1 MPMYGQPAMS
11 PIKKKMPGRRTMA
24 ADGDLSSPS
33 EIDSPPSSGSAPPQD
48 PTQDGDDDAPM
59 VTPDMLD
66 YHTGDDNC
74 GACQHMMQD
83 GSCEVLKMPVEETSW
98 CKAFTPQSGD
108 PTGAPPNS
116 QPGSNPE
123 MMPS

>member
-1 MPMYGQPAMS
+1 M
-11 PIKKKMPGRRTMA
+11 
-24 ADGDLSSPS
+24 
-33 EIDSPPSSGSAPPQD
+33 D
-48 PTQDGDDDAPM
+48 PDNDMDDDAPM

-74 GACQHMMQD
+74 GACMHMMQD

-98 CKAFTPQSGD
+98 CKAFTPQSGA
-108 PTGAPPNS
+108 PSGGPPNS

-123 MMPS
+123 MQPS